1 MEFFEIIYGS
11 IILIFSLD
19 LDLYQIIFLSI
30 RTSGLATIIASIFG
44 IITTYFLVIYKTR
57 FTDYITVL
65 LNSLTGIPPVVVGL
79 IVYFIF
85 SQEGPLGILSI
96 IYTPTAITIAQIII
110 VYPIISTLLR
120 ELFDEFWFQFKDP
133 LKSYNMTSFGI
144 IHTFLKNNY
153 SFVFTIILSGFG
165 RAISEVGAVMI
176 VGGNIEYYTRVM
188 TTSISLEARMGNLE
202 KALSLGIILILVTS
216 VINGLLFKIKK
227 RKNN

>member
-85 SQEGPLGILSI
+85 QSCVWS
-96 IYTPTAITIAQIII
+96 
-110 VYPIISTLLR
+110 
-120 ELFDEFWFQFKDP
+120 
-133 LKSYNMTSFGI
+133 
-144 IHTFLKNNY
+144 
-153 SFVFTIILSGFG
+153 
-165 RAISEVGAVMI
+165 
-176 VGGNIEYYTRVM
+176 
-188 TTSISLEARMGNLE
+188 
-202 KALSLGIILILVTS
+202 
-216 VINGLLFKIKK
+216 
-227 RKNN
+227 